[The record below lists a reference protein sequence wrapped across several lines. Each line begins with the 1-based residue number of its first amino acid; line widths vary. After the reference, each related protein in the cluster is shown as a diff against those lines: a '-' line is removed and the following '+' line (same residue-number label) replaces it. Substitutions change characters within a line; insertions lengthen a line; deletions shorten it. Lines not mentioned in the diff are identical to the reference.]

1 MTLKAAIKLLSSTY
15 QSLDIV
21 AQGCVVDA
29 AEVDAALKAA
39 EPDTVEAVCLQVLA
53 KYNPFV
59 PTPKITEK

>member
-59 PTPKITEK
+59 PQPKTK

>member
-39 EPDTVEAVCLQVLA
+39 EPDSVEAVCLQVLA
-53 KYNPFV
+53 RHNPFV
-59 PTPKITEK
+59 PQPKTK